1 MAEVTVPAF
10 IAKWS
15 ASRRTE
21 RAAAQE
27 HFIDLCRLLGEQTPN
42 EADPTGEDYAFEK
55 GATKTSGGQGWAD
68 VWKRDRFAWEYK
80 GKHANLRAAYQ
91 QLLQYREDLDN
102 PPLLVVCDLDRFAV
116 HTNFTGT
123 AKRVYAFSLADLAAP
138 VATEGSALPPLD
150 VLRAVFAAPERLRPE
165 RTAEY
170 VTEQAAAEFATL
182 AESLRQRGV
191 APERAAHFLMRL
203 LFCLFAEDIELLPRR
218 LFTRLV
224 EQTRRRPSVFGEL
237 LRELFAK
244 MRAGGF
250 FGIDEIAYFNGGL
263 FGNDTPGL
271 HDLSSQ
277 RSVQPWRSDDQTLEL
292 TRADLAVL
300 ERAARLDWASVEPA
314 IFGTLFERS
323 LDPDKRSQLGAHYTS
338 REDILLIVEPVLIAP
353 LRRRWAAV
361 RAQAEELIAR
371 RDEASGGV
379 RTRRE
384 RELERLLMEF
394 AGEIAG
400 IRVLDPACGSGNFLY
415 VALKR
420 LLDLEKEVSL
430 FAAQHA
436 RLSGL
441 LPQVQP
447 GQLYGIEVNT
457 YAHELASV
465 VVWIGY
471 IQWLHENGFGIPDK
485 PILKPLD
492 NIRRT
497 DAILADGPGQPIE
510 PAWPAADIIIG
521 NPPFLGGKRLRAEL
535 GDDYVD
541 RLFRLYDGRV
551 PREAD
556 LVTYWFERARALIAD
571 GRVQRA
577 GLLATQAIRGGANRR
592 VLEGIKGTG
601 DIFMAWSD
609 RKWVLDGAAVQVS
622 IVGFDAGAETAYTLD
637 GEPVKTINANLTS
650 ALDLTQAQ
658 RLGENMNLSF
668 MGDTKGGAFD
678 IPDQLAQEM
687 LGAPLNPNGRP
698 NSDVVRPW
706 VNGMDI
712 TRRSRG
718 MWIIDFGVDMPEG
731 QAALYESPFAYVL
744 QHVRPVRTA
753 SRTTRPEWWLHERP
767 RPEMREAFAP
777 LSRFIGTTMVA
788 KHRIFVWLPS
798 ETIPANVVIVM
809 ARDDDY
815 FFGVLHS
822 TAHELWARA
831 TGTQLR
837 EAESGFRY
845 TPTTTFET
853 FPCPWPPG
861 QEPADDPRVGAIA
874 AAARELVALRDRW
887 LDPVGA
893 AARELK
899 GRTLTNLYNARPT
912 WLDLAHRRLDAA
924 VLAAYGW
931 PADLGGEVL
940 LERLLALNLA
950 RGG

>member
-1 MAEVTVPAF
+1 MADVTLPAF
-10 IAKWS
+10 VAKWS
-15 ASRRTE
+15 ASARTE

-27 HFIDLCRLLGEQTPN
+27 HFIDLCRLVGHPTPN
-42 EADPTGEDYAFEK
+42 EADPTGERYAFEK

-68 VWKRDRFAWEYK
+68 VWKRGCFAWEYK

-102 PPLLVVCDLDRFAV
+102 PPLLVVCDLDRFEV

-123 AKRVYAFSLADLAAP
+123 AKQVYAFDLADLNAP
-138 VATEGSALPPLD
+138 TPTRTSALPPLD
-150 VLRAVFAAPERLRPE
+150 VLRAVFTQPGRLRPQQ
-165 RTAEY
+165 TAEY

-191 APERAAHFLMRL
+191 DPERAAHFLVRL
-203 LFCLFAEDIELLPRR
+203 LFCLFAEDIDLLPPR

-224 EQTRRRPSVFGEL
+224 EQTRRRPAAFKTV
-237 LRELFAK
+237 LRGLFAT
-244 MRAGGF
+244 MTAGGF
-250 FGIDEIAYFNGGL
+250 FGADEIAHFNGGL
-263 FGNDTPGL
+263 FADDEAL
-271 HDLSSQ
+271 DL
-277 RSVQPWRSDDQTLEL
+277 T
-292 TRADLAVL
+292 TADLAVL

-353 LRRRWAAV
+353 LRQRWAAV
-361 RAQAEELIAR
+361 RAQAEALIAR
-371 RDEASGGV
+371 RDAATGGA
-379 RTRRE
+379 RTLHRRA
-384 RELERLLMEF
+384 LERLLRDF
-394 AGEIAG
+394 AGEIAS

-420 LLDLEKEVSL
+420 LLDLEKEVSI
-430 FAAQHA
+430 FAATNG
-436 RLSGL
+436 LSGL
-441 LPQVQP
+441 LPQVHP
-447 GQLYGIEVNT
+447 GQLYGIEINT

-485 PILKPLD
+485 PILKPLH

-497 DAILADGPGQPIE
+497 DAVLAADGEGQPVE
-510 PAWPAADIIIG
+510 PDWPAADIIIG

-541 RLFRLYDGRV
+541 RLFVLYDGRV

-571 GRVQRA
+571 GQVRRA

-622 IVGFDAGAETAYTLD
+622 MVGFDAGAEEAYRLD

-650 ALDLTQAQ
+650 GIDLTQAR
-658 RLGENMNLSF
+658 RLKVNLGYSF
-668 MGDTKGGAFD
+668 IGVSMHGPFD
-678 IPDQLAQEM
+678 LPNDEARRMLA
-687 LGAPLNPNGRP
+687 LPANVNGRP
-698 NSDVVRPW
+698 NSDVVVQIRNAES
-706 VNGMDI
+706 VAKRTV
-712 TRRSRG
+712 TRHVAFFPPNMS
-718 MWIIDFGVDMPEG
+718 EST
-731 QAALYESPFAYVL
+731 AAQYEAPFEF
-744 QHVRPVRTA
+744 VRRVVKPVREQNHR
-753 SRTTRPEWWLHERP
+753 RTYREKWWIHGEP
-767 RPEMREAFAP
+767 RPAMLLALQGLA
-777 LSRFIGTTMVA
+777 RFIVTVRVG
-788 KHRIFVWLPS
+788 KHRLFCWLSDKEIPS
-798 ETIPANVVIVM
+798 DALVVF

-845 TPTTTFET
+845 TLTTTFET
-853 FPCPWPPG
+853 FPLPWPPG
-861 QEPADDPRVGAIA
+861 REPADDPRVGAIA
-874 AAARELVALRDRW
+874 EAARELVALRDRW
-887 LDPVGA
+887 LNPAGA
-893 AARELK
+893 SARELK
-899 GRTLTNLYNARPT
+899 RRTLTNLYNARPT

-924 VLAAYGW
+924 VLA
-931 PADLGGEVL
+931 PADQSPVVGG
-940 LERLLALNLA
+940 
-950 RGG
+950 

>member
-10 IAKWS
+10 VAKWS

-55 GATKTSGGQGWAD
+55 GAAKSTGGQGWAD
-68 VWKRDRFAWEYK
+68 VWKRGRFAWEYK
-80 GKHANLRAAYQ
+80 GKRANLRAAYD
-91 QLLQYREDLDN
+91 QLLRYREDLDN
-102 PPLLVVCDLDRFAV
+102 PPLLVVCDLDRFEV

-150 VLRAVFAAPERLRPE
+150 VLRAVFSEPERLRPE

-170 VTEQAAAEFATL
+170 VTEQAAAQFATL

-191 APERAAHFLMRL
+191 EPERAAHFLMRL

-224 EQTRRRPSVFGEL
+224 ARTRRRPAVFREL

-263 FGNDTPGL
+263 FA
-271 HDLSSQ
+271 
-277 RSVQPWRSDDQTLEL
+277 DDKTLEL
-292 TRADLAVL
+292 TTADLTVL

-353 LRRRWAAV
+353 LRCRWAVV
-361 RAQAEELIAR
+361 REQAEELIAR
-371 RDEASGGV
+371 RDAASGGARTV
-379 RTRRE
+379 RQ
-384 RELERLLMEF
+384 RELARLLQDF
-394 AGEIAG
+394 AGEIAA

-430 FAAQHA
+430 FAIQHA
-436 RLSGL
+436 GLSGL

-447 GQLYGIEVNT
+447 GQLYGIEINT

-485 PILKPLD
+485 PILRPLD

-497 DAILADGPGQPIE
+497 DAVLAADAEGRPVE
-510 PAWPAADIIIG
+510 PAWPEADYIIG
-521 NPPFLGGKRLRAEL
+521 NPPFLGNKRMLSEL
-535 GDDYVD
+535 GDQYVEQL
-541 RLFRLYDGRV
+541 RALYSGRV
-551 PREAD
+551 PGGAD
-556 LVTYWFERARALIAD
+556 LVCYWFERARALIAE
-571 GRVQRA
+571 GQVQRA

-592 VLEGIKGTG
+592 VLEGIKETG
-601 DIFMAWSD
+601 DIFMAWRD

-622 IVGFDAGAETAYTLD
+622 MVGFDAGAEDARTLD

-650 ALDLTQAQ
+650 AVDLTQAH
-658 RLGENMNLSF
+658 RLKENLGYSF
-668 MGDTKGGAFD
+668 IGVSMHGPFD
-678 IPDQLAQEM
+678 LPDDEVRRMLAM
-687 LGAPLNPNGRP
+687 PANVNGRP
-698 NSDVVRPW
+698 NSDVVRRDQERGFCCEAYWHSACRVFPSQY
-706 VNGMDI
+706 VRE
-712 TRRSRG
+712 RRSTIRG
-718 MWIIDFGVDMPEG
+718 
-731 QAALYESPFAYVL
+731 
-744 QHVRPVRTA
+744 PVRVCLGRWL
-753 SRTTRPEWWLHERP
+753 SQSGRRTDAEHTGRSGGIHGEP
-767 RPEMREAFAP
+767 RPAMLHALEGLE
-777 LSRFIGTTMVA
+777 RFIVTVRVG
-788 KHRIFVWLPS
+788 KHRLF
-798 ETIPANVVIVM
+798 
-809 ARDDDY
+809 
-815 FFGVLHS
+815 
-822 TAHELWARA
+822 
-831 TGTQLR
+831 
-837 EAESGFRY
+837 
-845 TPTTTFET
+845 
-853 FPCPWPPG
+853 
-861 QEPADDPRVGAIA
+861 
-874 AAARELVALRDRW
+874 
-887 LDPVGA
+887 
-893 AARELK
+893 
-899 GRTLTNLYNARPT
+899 
-912 WLDLAHRRLDAA
+912 
-924 VLAAYGW
+924 
-931 PADLGGEVL
+931 
-940 LERLLALNLA
+940 LLATWP
-950 RGG
+950 RTPV